1 MVSQVGTW
9 NINTGNQYLY
19 AYLGD
24 DGKIHSNIPKYDN
37 TGAAYFYFAKE
48 RLSSNMG
55 EYGVEYV
62 FSGESHSP
70 FNDSSGSYNGAAVFP
85 NGATVYNALTGY
97 VFYSL
102 NAEWIAAE
110 LQGGTGE
117 LHYKLQSFD
126 KTKKEWV
133 DVPITEVTDSEGN
146 KLYTGKLDLLN
157 FSAEMMAQAGAFLPV
172 RKYDENGN
180 LNQYRIVQTVA
191 QRTDNGS
198 TASYITP
205 FVTMACNTETGEPL
219 TEIVDGK
226 TRIKLEGEENGRVR
240 IKIGNNQFDVQAF
253 RRDNGVIDYTYR
265 LVGEV
270 EAVLNKDWSNVP
282 INLVENAWKSS
293 INLQVKVFNYKTGNY
308 DNFDEEH
315 GNPGNLLYT
324 DGTKDGSDQLIQY
337 STGEN
342 KSGQFTVTR
351 NTIAEVNGWESAK
364 QRFAVDV
371 LNLPMYDAEGH
382 LNKYSIVE
390 TNPPEN
396 SSQTYSAELDS
407 TPKIYT
413 ALNSYGSG
421 GERIDFHKVWM
432 DDGEEEYKS
441 NVRVDLSARAMPLPY
456 QSSESSI
463 TLPDWEDYDSLE
475 ELHNAIDVAQ
485 GGASGSGSS
494 SSWSVIKPEEW
505 NTLNPNTTDPFMTG
519 VATDR
524 NLGWMYT
531 NTDYTKLTT
540 DGTTVPLKATNYPGI
555 ETDRLDSL
563 NSKLLQ
569 AYNNKK
575 LVDIGAVMNEENIWT
590 ARVPVRLGY
599 SYEGESGYRLTD
611 FQEYLTGGKI
621 EIISQEFHILKDKEG
636 VIQEPKKEPT
646 NAWIAML
653 PEDYKVSQK
662 IPKDASDKDK
672 TNIVDLTDRAVYAYT
687 KDGKTYDPISFPWFA
702 GYIKATYNK
711 GGGYDRFYAVQEEPK
726 ISDGRLTDVTFTNT
740 RIGLVNYHIQFDWK
754 VGSRRPEMQNVSVKI
769 LANYQD
775 GNGFQPIQVPSA
787 SDPNQLTDEI
797 TIELIKGRSM
807 TTTSRTFRNTPP
819 QVRSL
824 SIRSA
829 RCVSTVRRSRRENVP
844 LTTMI
849 CM

>member
-1 MVSQVGTW
+1 M
-9 NINTGNQYLY
+9 
-19 AYLGD
+19 
-24 DGKIHSNIPKYDN
+24 
-37 TGAAYFYFAKE
+37 
-48 RLSSNMG
+48 
-55 EYGVEYV
+55 
-62 FSGESHSP
+62 
-70 FNDSSGSYNGAAVFP
+70 
-85 NGATVYNALTGY
+85 
-97 VFYSL
+97 
-102 NAEWIAAE
+102 
-110 LQGGTGE
+110 
-117 LHYKLQSFD
+117 
-126 KTKKEWV
+126 
-133 DVPITEVTDSEGN
+133 
-146 KLYTGKLDLLN
+146 
-157 FSAEMMAQAGAFLPV
+157 
-172 RKYDENGN
+172 
-180 LNQYRIVQTVA
+180 
-191 QRTDNGS
+191 
-198 TASYITP
+198 
-205 FVTMACNTETGEPL
+205 
-219 TEIVDGK
+219 
-226 TRIKLEGEENGRVR
+226 
-240 IKIGNNQFDVQAF
+240 
-253 RRDNGVIDYTYR
+253 
-265 LVGEV
+265 
-270 EAVLNKDWSNVP
+270 
-282 INLVENAWKSS
+282 
-293 INLQVKVFNYKTGNY
+293 
-308 DNFDEEH
+308 
-315 GNPGNLLYT
+315 
-324 DGTKDGSDQLIQY
+324 
-337 STGEN
+337 
-342 KSGQFTVTR
+342 
-351 NTIAEVNGWESAK
+351 NGWGSVK

-396 SSQTYSAELDS
+396 SSQTYSAKLDS

-463 TLPDWEDYDSLE
+463 TLPGWEDIEDETTLRNKIAE
-475 ELHNAIDVAQ
+475 AQ

-505 NTLNPNTTDPFMTG
+505 STLSPNTDPFMTG
-519 VATDR
+519 AATDR
-524 NLGWMYT
+524 NLGWMWNLNSSTHTT
-531 NTDYTKLTT
+531 NDYTKLTT
-540 DGTTVPLKATNYPGI
+540 NGTTAPLKAENFPDIDTN
-555 ETDRLDSL
+555 RLNSL

-575 LVDIGAVMNEENIWT
+575 LVNIGAVMNEENIWT

-599 SYEGESGYRLTD
+599 SYEGENGYRLTD

-621 EIISQEFHILKDKEG
+621 GIKSQKFHILKDKDG

-769 LANYQD
+769 MANYQD
-775 GNGFQPIQVPSA
+775 GNGFQPIH
-787 SDPNQLTDEI
+787 TEI
-797 TIELIKGRSM
+797 NFL
-807 TTTSRTFRNTPP
+807 
-819 QVRSL
+819 
-824 SIRSA
+824 
-829 RCVSTVRRSRRENVP
+829 
-844 LTTMI
+844 
-849 CM
+849 